1 MIIRNTPFPH
11 FIWDNFMED
20 KIANK
25 ARDMFPAED
34 SEMWTWKSN
43 DENSIKYMCQNID
56 KIKTLPT
63 LYEIIEYLNSENF
76 CKMLSIIFGIPNLV
90 SDMQVGGGGLHMI
103 GNGGFLK
110 IHSDF
115 NVADT
120 MPDYNRRL
128 NLIYYLSDD
137 WKDEYNGQLE
147 LWNTDLTK
155 CQVKLSP
162 IFNRMMCFVTQPEGD
177 TISWHGHPKPL
188 EVPDGVYRKSIALY
202 YYTKEEPN
210 NIFAEKHKTIYKDV
224 V

>member
-1 MIIRNTPFPH
+1 
-11 FIWDNFMED
+11 
-20 KIANK
+20 
-25 ARDMFPAED
+25 
-34 SEMWTWKSN
+34 
-43 DENSIKYMCQNID
+43 
-56 KIKTLPT
+56 
-63 LYEIIEYLNSENF
+63 
-76 CKMLSIIFGIPNLV
+76 
-90 SDMQVGGGGLHMI
+90 
-103 GNGGFLK
+103 
-110 IHSDF
+110 
-115 NVADT
+115 

-188 EVPDGVYRKSIALY
+188 EFPDGVYRKSIALY
-202 YYTKEEPN
+202 YYTKEKPN
-210 NIFAEKHKTIYKDV
+210 NVFAEKHKTIYKEV